1 MPNPQPDLTA
11 PDPAASNTR
20 DRPVLIACDGE
31 PASPESLFNAA
42 RLAAH
47 AFGSRIELVGV
58 CLPTP
63 AVTAGM
69 ELMPPPSGYDE
80 ERQSAMRENITRA
93 LSVSAHGDRHW
104 PVQVRCGAPPRE
116 LAHEAATR
124 RASLLVM
131 GIGRHNP
138 LDRLFGTETTLST
151 LRESPV
157 PVLAVSAHF
166 PAAPRRAIVGM
177 DFSPASMHAAR
188 LALQLLDYGG
198 HLTLVHVRPRFEHPT
213 ADWQTWDADYSKTL
227 PPLFE
232 QTLAQLKA
240 PSAITV
246 DTATVRG
253 DPAPAVIAYAQ
264 QVSADLIAIGSQ
276 AHSLVERLMVG
287 SVATRIL
294 RTAQCAVLAVPYAAV
309 PSLEHPNIQVPSG
322 VPLHV
327 SDKGPQ
333 ITHE

>member
-1 MPNPQPDLTA
+1 MLNPQPDLT
-11 PDPAASNTR
+11 PHDPVTPGDR

-47 AFGSRIELVGV
+47 AFGGGIEVVGV

-63 AVTAGM
+63 AVTTGM
-69 ELMPPPSGYDE
+69 ELMPPPNGYDE
-80 ERQSAMRENITRA
+80 ERQATMRENITRA

-104 PVQVRCGAPPRE
+104 PVRVRCGTPPRE
-116 LAHEAATR
+116 LAEEAAAR
-124 RASLLVM
+124 SASLLVM

-151 LRESPV
+151 MRESPV
-157 PVLAVSAHF
+157 PVLAVSAQF
-166 PAAPRRAIVGM
+166 PAAPRRAVTGM
-177 DFSPASMHAAR
+177 DFSPASVHAAH
-188 LALQLLDYGG
+188 LALQLLDAGG
-198 HLTLVHVRPRFEHPT
+198 HLTLVHVRPKFEHPT
-213 ADWQTWDADYSKTL
+213 ADWQEWDTEYGKTL

-232 QTLAQLKA
+232 QLLERLHA
-240 PSAITV
+240 PSTITV
-246 DTATVRG
+246 DTVTVRG
-253 DPAPAVIAYAQ
+253 DPAPALIAYAQ

-333 ITHE
+333 IMHE